1 MKSKFVI
8 LISLLAAAA
17 MTLSACSTGENNQL
31 TASGTFSALETNIS
45 SEISGKVT
53 EINVR
58 EGDEVEVGQALF
70 KIDDE
75 VIQAQYDQA
84 SAAVNAAEAAVETAV
99 NQAASADAQYQLAL
113 QAALMQELPNREALW
128 ATETPENYQPAWY
141 FYKTELVAAAQTGV
155 ENAEDALATA
165 LADLAKEQS
174 NASSKDFTAAENRL
188 AVAQSE
194 LTVAINTLNMVN
206 TGDDDELK
214 ATAEKNKTAAQA
226 EFDSALAEYQRFLTT
241 SAADAIIQARSRV
254 AVAQANLDNARSSL
268 LSLQTGDQS
277 LQVIA
282 AKAAAEAAASGVKQ
296 AEAAVEQA
304 KQGLALAQLQLD
316 RATVK
321 APISG
326 VVVTRNLEIGD
337 LVVAGGTVMRI
348 AQLDTLNLVVYLPED
363 QYGQVSL
370 GDSVNITVDSF
381 SNRAF
386 SGEVIHIADEAEYT
400 PKNVQTESGRKAT
413 VYAVKIEVANADHK
427 LKSGMPA
434 DAEFSVH

>member
-31 TASGTFSALETNIS
+31 SASGTFSALETNIS

-141 FYKTELVAAAQTGV
+141 FNKTELVAAAQTGV

-254 AVAQANLDNARSSL
+254 AVAQANLDNARSNL

-386 SGEVIHIADEAEYT
+386 SGEIIHIADEAEYT

>member
-31 TASGTFSALETNIS
+31 SASGTFSALETNIS

-165 LADLAKEQS
+165 LADLEKEQS

-337 LVVAGGTVMRI
+337 LVVAGGTVIRV

>member
-31 TASGTFSALETNIS
+31 SASGTFSALETNIS

-165 LADLAKEQS
+165 LADLEKEQS

>member
-17 MTLSACSTGENNQL
+17 MTLSACSTGENIQL

-70 KIDDE
+70 KINDE

-141 FYKTELVAAAQTGV
+141 FNKTELVAAAQTGV

-386 SGEVIHIADEAEYT
+386 SGEIIHIADEAEYT

>member
-31 TASGTFSALETNIS
+31 SASGTFSALETNIS

-386 SGEVIHIADEAEYT
+386 SGEIIHIADEAEYT

>member
-31 TASGTFSALETNIS
+31 SASGTFSALETNIS

-70 KIDDE
+70 KINDE

-194 LTVAINTLNMVN
+194 LTVAISTLNIVN

>member
-31 TASGTFSALETNIS
+31 SASGTFSALETNIS

-141 FYKTELVAAAQTGV
+141 FNKTELVAAAQTGV

-304 KQGLALAQLQLD
+304 QKALAQAQLQLD
-316 RATVK
+316 RTTVK

-386 SGEVIHIADEAEYT
+386 SGEIIHIADEAEYT

>member
-31 TASGTFSALETNIS
+31 SASGTFSALETNIS

-70 KIDDE
+70 KINDE

-141 FYKTELVAAAQTGV
+141 FNKTELVAAAQTGV

-194 LTVAINTLNMVN
+194 LTVAINTLNIVN

>member
-17 MTLSACSTGENNQL
+17 MTLSACSTGENIQL

-141 FYKTELVAAAQTGV
+141 FNKTELVAAAQTGV

-363 QYGQVSL
+363 QYGKVSL

-386 SGEVIHIADEAEYT
+386 SGEIIHIADEAEYT

>member
-31 TASGTFSALETNIS
+31 SASGTFSALETNIS

-141 FYKTELVAAAQTGV
+141 FNKTELVAAAQTGV

-337 LVVAGGTVMRI
+337 LVVAGGTVIRI

-386 SGEVIHIADEAEYT
+386 SGEIIHIADEAEYT

>member
-1 MKSKFVI
+1 M
-8 LISLLAAAA
+8 
-17 MTLSACSTGENNQL
+17 
-31 TASGTFSALETNIS
+31 
-45 SEISGKVT
+45 
-53 EINVR
+53 
-58 EGDEVEVGQALF
+58 
-70 KIDDE
+70 
-75 VIQAQYDQA
+75 
-84 SAAVNAAEAAVETAV
+84 
-99 NQAASADAQYQLAL
+99 
-113 QAALMQELPNREALW
+113 
-128 ATETPENYQPAWY
+128 
-141 FYKTELVAAAQTGV
+141 
-155 ENAEDALATA
+155 
-165 LADLAKEQS
+165 
-174 NASSKDFTAAENRL
+174 
-188 AVAQSE
+188 
-194 LTVAINTLNMVN
+194 TVAINTLNMVN

>member
-31 TASGTFSALETNIS
+31 SASGTFSALETNIS

-128 ATETPENYQPAWY
+128 ATETSENYQPAWY
-141 FYKTELVAAAQTGV
+141 FNKTELVAAAQTGV

-165 LADLAKEQS
+165 LADLEKEQS

-194 LTVAINTLNMVN
+194 LTVAISTLNMVN
-206 TGDDDELK
+206 TGNDDELK

-254 AVAQANLDNARSSL
+254 AVAQANLDNARSNL

-304 KQGLALAQLQLD
+304 QKALAQAQLQLD
-316 RATVK
+316 RTTVK

-363 QYGQVSL
+363 QYGKVSL

-386 SGEVIHIADEAEYT
+386 SGEIIHIADEAEYT

>member
-141 FYKTELVAAAQTGV
+141 FNKTELVAAAQTGV

-337 LVVAGGTVMRI
+337 LVVAGGTVIRI

-386 SGEVIHIADEAEYT
+386 SGEIIHIADEAEYT

>member
-31 TASGTFSALETNIS
+31 SASGTFSALETNIS

-141 FYKTELVAAAQTGV
+141 FNKTELVAAAQTGV

-386 SGEVIHIADEAEYT
+386 SGEIIHIADEAEYT

>member
-194 LTVAINTLNMVN
+194 LTVAINTLSIVN

>member
-70 KIDDE
+70 KINDE

-386 SGEVIHIADEAEYT
+386 SGEIIHIADEAEYT

>member
-141 FYKTELVAAAQTGV
+141 FNKTELVAAAQTGV

-386 SGEVIHIADEAEYT
+386 SGEIIHIADEAEYT

>member
-31 TASGTFSALETNIS
+31 SASGTFSALETNIS

-70 KIDDE
+70 KINDE

-141 FYKTELVAAAQTGV
+141 FNKTELVAAAQTGV

-194 LTVAINTLNMVN
+194 LTVAISTLNIVN

>member
-31 TASGTFSALETNIS
+31 SASGTFSALETNIS

>member
-31 TASGTFSALETNIS
+31 SASGTFSALETNIS

-141 FYKTELVAAAQTGV
+141 FNKTELVAAAQTGV

-194 LTVAINTLNMVN
+194 LTVAINTLNIVN

>member
-31 TASGTFSALETNIS
+31 SASGTFSALETNIS

-194 LTVAINTLNMVN
+194 LTVAINTLNKVN

-337 LVVAGGTVMRI
+337 LVVAGGTVIRI

>member
-31 TASGTFSALETNIS
+31 SASGTFSALETNIS

-84 SAAVNAAEAAVETAV
+84 SAVVDAAEAAVETAV

>member
-31 TASGTFSALETNIS
+31 SASGTFSALETNIS

-70 KIDDE
+70 KINDE

>member
-254 AVAQANLDNARSSL
+254 AVAQANLDNARSNL

-304 KQGLALAQLQLD
+304 TQGLALAQLQLD

>member
-31 TASGTFSALETNIS
+31 SASGTFSALETNIS

-254 AVAQANLDNARSSL
+254 AVAQANLDNARSNL

>member
-141 FYKTELVAAAQTGV
+141 FNKTELVAAAQTGV

-194 LTVAINTLNMVN
+194 LTVAINTLNIVN

>member
-31 TASGTFSALETNIS
+31 SASGTFSALETNIS

-304 KQGLALAQLQLD
+304 QKALAQAQLQLD
-316 RATVK
+316 RTTVK

>member
-31 TASGTFSALETNIS
+31 SASGTFSALETNIS

-194 LTVAINTLNMVN
+194 LTVAINTLNIVN

>member
-386 SGEVIHIADEAEYT
+386 SGEIIHIADEAEYT

>member
-31 TASGTFSALETNIS
+31 SASGTFSALETNIS

-141 FYKTELVAAAQTGV
+141 FNKTELVAAAQTGV

-337 LVVAGGTVMRI
+337 LVVAGGTVIRI

>member
-31 TASGTFSALETNIS
+31 SASGTFSALETNIS

-141 FYKTELVAAAQTGV
+141 FNKTELVAAAQTGV

-194 LTVAINTLNMVN
+194 LTVAINTLNIVN

-348 AQLDTLNLVVYLPED
+348 AQLDMLNLVVYLPED

>member
-31 TASGTFSALETNIS
+31 SASGTFSALETNIS

-141 FYKTELVAAAQTGV
+141 FNKTELVAAAQTGV